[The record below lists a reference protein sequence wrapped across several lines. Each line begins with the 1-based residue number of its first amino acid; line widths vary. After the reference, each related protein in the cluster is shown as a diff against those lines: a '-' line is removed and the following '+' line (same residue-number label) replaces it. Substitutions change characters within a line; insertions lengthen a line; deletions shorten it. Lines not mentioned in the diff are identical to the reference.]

1 MNSRSLLRS
10 YLPKS
15 VCTPGVQL
23 VLISILNNKHFWDI
37 QNEFLPPKSHF
48 RYFLTFYD
56 NAMSLSVVRM
66 ATIGDLPDLPLL
78 RIFSMLQYPDIIS
91 AGQTCLRW
99 FSLCHPLWTKIAEE
113 IEESWSQDDFY
124 PLLEDIRHATILGR
138 CIEVFF

>member
-1 MNSRSLLRS
+1 M
-10 YLPKS
+10 
-15 VCTPGVQL
+15 
-23 VLISILNNKHFWDI
+23 
-37 QNEFLPPKSHF
+37 
-48 RYFLTFYD
+48 
-56 NAMSLSVVRM
+56 RM

-78 RIFSMLQYPDIIS
+78 RIFSLLQYPDIIS

-138 CIEVFF
+138 FIEIFLELLHTMIFQLNHFTFPL

>member
-1 MNSRSLLRS
+1 
-10 YLPKS
+10 
-15 VCTPGVQL
+15 
-23 VLISILNNKHFWDI
+23 
-37 QNEFLPPKSHF
+37 
-48 RYFLTFYD
+48 
-56 NAMSLSVVRM
+56 MSLSVVRM

-78 RIFSMLQYPDIIS
+78 RIFSLLQYPDIIS

-138 CIEVFF
+138 CIETFLEFYYIP